1 MLSKLQVSVWLTW
14 HKCQGSILPLT
25 PLPYPFSL
33 PLPLVTPIPF
43 SQANLRMEAIAREI
57 LLKNCSETLGL
68 VANIH
73 VQIRAYP
80 YVMDF
85 PQVGVG
91 DVGG

>member
-1 MLSKLQVSVWLTW
+1 
-14 HKCQGSILPLT
+14 
-25 PLPYPFSL
+25 
-33 PLPLVTPIPF
+33 
-43 SQANLRMEAIAREI
+43 MEAIAREI